1 SDEGIRNGNSAKPT
15 VRMTPVIAVDVA
27 RNADTRAP
35 RHSSSAA
42 SSDPATPSTGASHI
56 HGQREKLCIHA
67 PSTASTVFSAGL
79 LAAAPSTVPVTPC
92 PASPS
97 ASQSPPHA
105 NSAPVASAGQPP
117 NLRARIAMSP
127 SVRQA
132 SNAPPCAARI
142 VTLNTPASSANGM
155 NSWNRLPSYT
165 GRSVAGSTPNGRP
178 SSRLP
183 IATPNTRLATTP
195 EPHSSQSQVLRQR
208 ASGSLLRYLKP
219 TGRRISATSRSSIA
233 RYRPENEAAYS
244 SGHAAKIAPP
254 PVISQTWLP
263 SHTGPT
269 RLSITLRSSSV
280 LATTGNSAATPR
292 SKPSMTANPISS
304 TPSSSHQITRNVAY
318 SSGIIE
324 TSIVASCQCAVS
336 MAGSACTPGA
346 SADAPD
352 GSSGPLRIAL
362 SSNRKPTIASVVYST
377 KNTSRL
383 ITRSSTD
390 NPDTA

>member
-1 SDEGIRNGNSAKPT
+1 
-15 VRMTPVIAVDVA
+15 
-27 RNADTRAP
+27 
-35 RHSSSAA
+35 
-42 SSDPATPSTGASHI
+42 AT
-56 HGQREKLCIHA
+56 
-67 PSTASTVFSAGL
+67 
-79 LAAAPSTVPVTPC
+79 STVPVTTC
-92 PASPS
+92 PSSPS
-97 ASQSPPHA
+97 ATQTPPNA
-105 NSAPVASAGQPP
+105 NSAPVASASQPP

-132 SNAPPCAARI
+132 SNAAPCAASI

-165 GRSVAGSTPNGRP
+165 GRSVAGS
-178 SSRLP
+178 
-183 IATPNTRLATTP
+183 TPNTRLATTP

-280 LATTGNSAATPR
+280 LATTGNSA
-292 SKPSMTANPISS
+292 
-304 TPSSSHQITRNVAY
+304 
-318 SSGIIE
+318 
-324 TSIVASCQCAVS
+324 
-336 MAGSACTPGA
+336 
-346 SADAPD
+346 
-352 GSSGPLRIAL
+352 
-362 SSNRKPTIASVVYST
+362 
-377 KNTSRL
+377 
-383 ITRSSTD
+383 
-390 NPDTA
+390 